1 MMALTKTQRQAVEAQ
16 GARVLVSAGAGSG
29 KTRVLVERFAH
40 LVEQRGIGPEQILA
54 LTFTDQAACEM
65 KERILKRIG
74 SRDADLRVLTFHRF
88 CGQMLREN
96 PLQAGVEPAFSILP
110 DSRSKKL
117 LRDLLWQHLRDT
129 QDETLALLLQQMT
142 AEECVENL
150 LLLYQKGRERP
161 LSWEE
166 WRAQTERSQLELRKR
181 AWDSIRETLRALFE
195 LERADQITASG
206 TLQRLKKIRDT
217 WHSLPD
223 HLRESR
229 CDVWEEAA
237 IQRLASA
244 LEAIFYEVSGTVAQV
259 AKPYFARLNAL
270 KKERLWE
277 DMLFDHTRELR
288 EALGLLLQRVHDEYQ
303 EKKREQGWCDFSDLQ
318 DRALKLL
325 RQHRAIRNRYG
336 MLFPHVLVDEYQDT
350 NPLQQSFL
358 ELMEQ
363 GRNEAGVEGTLFM
376 VGDRRQSIYRFR
388 GAEVKGF
395 DAVQSQL
402 GERDCYVELQ
412 DNFRSTPFLYKLIRD
427 VTGRLFAE
435 KSSCSTEEASH
446 GTADEWEMEILVP
459 FKEENRSLTDREA
472 RLLARRLCQLGP
484 AVWGETAILLQ
495 TRTHLSVFANALR
508 NFGILYEVLEDTSFW
523 NTQEVQDVLHLLQVL
538 EDPEDAVALLGFLRG
553 PLVGLAD
560 ATLWKIAHVHGLVL
574 GFWQSEIA
582 SLDAGEQMLVWEAK
596 NSLDRWKRELAN
608 RPLVDWLHGLLYAE
622 SLEAKIGNRSLAVLV
637 QLAEEAEEHGIV
649 SLSGLLSWWRDLEA
663 AQEKVSGRGD
673 SFVPNAVRI
682 MTIHAAKGLEFPIVC
697 LPDLTHRQNT
707 KMKRFHLCE
716 QYGLVIKRPACVER
730 NVWHPTL
737 AYAAAADLEKAA
749 HLEEKKRLFYVALTR
764 AQQKVILSG
773 AASAFTDKRELEECS
788 NWWDWL
794 PFLFPELHEQG
805 LRDGVMKGRGWSAR
819 VLTDPAVP
827 EVAEIRVRE
836 GGGTVREQAG
846 QRQEEAGG
854 LEESLF
860 LKGRPSKIWRVTE
873 IAERLSGAGEE
884 LEEHAEMRHPRY
896 REQGLRPHE
905 WGQVVH
911 AVFEHLDRGDDEHS
925 IREKR
930 IPAAL
935 ASLGLAD
942 ADLAAEV
949 WERMREE
956 VGMFMQSALCREM
969 SDAMECEHEL
979 PFVLELAEGVR
990 VSGVIDGVWLRS
1002 DGMATVVDYKTR
1014 RCDAEK
1020 DVEKMMERYG
1030 VQVQLYALVVERMLG
1045 WKVDRV
1051 GVYLTALGRFV
1062 EVEYGEMVVEE
1073 LVRRVVEVVSES
1085 EKGDGEME
1093 VVGMS

>member
-40 LVEQRGIGPEQILA
+40 LVEQQGIRPEQILA

-65 KERILKRIG
+65 KERIVKRIG
-74 SRDADLRVLTFHRF
+74 PRDADLRVLTFHRF

-96 PLQAGVEPAFSILP
+96 PLQAGVDPAFSILP
-110 DSRSKKL
+110 DSRAKKL
-117 LRDLLWQHLRDT
+117 LRDLFWQHLRDT
-129 QDETLALLLQQMT
+129 QDEALANLLEQMT

-150 LLLYQKGRERP
+150 LALYHKGRERP
-161 LSWEE
+161 LNWEE
-166 WRAQTERSQLELRKR
+166 WQTQTEVSQLMLRKR
-181 AWDSIRETLRALFE
+181 TWDSIRENLQELFE
-195 LERADQITASG
+195 LERTEQITAPG
-206 TLQRLKKIRDT
+206 TLQRLKKIREV
-217 WHSLPD
+217 WQSLPD
-223 HLRESR
+223 NLRESH
-229 CDVWEEAA
+229 CDAWEQEAL
-237 IQRLASA
+237 QRLVTA
-244 LEAIFYEVSGTVAQV
+244 LEAIFSEVSGTVAQV
-259 AKPYFARLNAL
+259 AKPFFAGLNAL

-288 EALGLLLQRVHDEYQ
+288 GALGLLLQRVHDEYQ

-318 DRALKLL
+318 DRALNLL
-325 RQHRAIRNRYG
+325 RQHRTIRHRYG

-350 NPLQQSFL
+350 NPLQQAFL

-363 GRNEAGVEGTLFM
+363 GRNEAGGDGTFFM

-435 KSSCSTEEASH
+435 KGSCSTEEASSES
-446 GTADEWEMEILVP
+446 TDEWEMEILVP
-459 FKEENRSLTDREA
+459 FKEENRSLTESEA
-472 RLLARRLCQLGP
+472 RLLARRLRQLGP
-484 AVWGETAILLQ
+484 GVWGETAILLQ

-508 NFGILYEVLEDTSFW
+508 NFGIPYEVLEDTAFW
-523 NTQEVQDVLHLLQVL
+523 STQEVQDILHLLRVL
-538 EDPEDAVALLGFLRG
+538 EEPEDAVALLGFLRG
-553 PLVGLAD
+553 PLVGLAE

-582 SLDAGEQMLVWEAK
+582 GLDAEEQMQVREAK
-596 NSLDRWKRELAN
+596 TALDRWKRELSN

-649 SLSGLLSWWRDLEA
+649 SLSGLLAWWRDLEA
-663 AQEKVSGRGD
+663 AQEKVSGRGEAIV
-673 SFVPNAVRI
+673 SNAVRI

-707 KMKRFHLCE
+707 MMKRFHLCE
-716 QYGLVIKRPACVER
+716 QNGLVIKRPAYGER

-737 AYAAAADLEKAA
+737 AYAAAADVEKAA
-749 HLEEKKRLFYVALTR
+749 LMEEKKRLFYVALTR

-773 AASAFTDKRELEECS
+773 AASAFTEKSALEECS

-794 PFLFPELHEQG
+794 PFLLPELHEQG
-805 LRDGVMKGRGWSAR
+805 LRDAVMEGRGWKVR

-827 EVAEIRVRE
+827 EVAENRVRE
-836 GGGTVREQAG
+836 GGGTGRELAG
-846 QRQEEAGG
+846 RWQEEVGG
-854 LEESLF
+854 WEESF
-860 LKGRPSKIWRVTE
+860 FSKRRSSKIWRVTE

-884 LEEHAEMRHPRY
+884 MEEGAETWHRRS
-896 REQGLRPHE
+896 REQGLLPHE

-911 AVFEHLDRGDDEHS
+911 AVFEHLDGGDDEHI

-942 ADLAAEV
+942 IDLAAEV
-949 WERMREE
+949 WERMRED
-956 VGMFMQSALCREM
+956 VRMFMQSELWREM
-969 SDAMECEHEL
+969 GEAMECEHEL
-979 PFVLELAEGVR
+979 PFVMELAEGVR
-990 VSGVIDGVWLRS
+990 ISGVIDGVWLRT

-1014 RCDAEK
+1014 RCDSEK
-1020 DVEKMMERYG
+1020 DVERMMERYG
-1030 VQVQLYALVVERMLG
+1030 VQVQIYALVVERMLG

-1062 EVEYGEMVVEE
+1062 EVEYGEQVAEE
-1073 LVRRVVEVVSES
+1073 LVRKVVEVVSGS
-1085 EKGDGEME
+1085 EKGGGEME
-1093 VVGMS
+1093 VVGII